1 MQHHHLREFL
11 FNGRH
16 LSLLPFLSIFCVI
29 FSTCTTF
36 VFDILACMVPA
47 ACKLDSIS
55 SSLQKTPSLRS
66 LLQGLWSSDDALDS
80 DLHCLLHGPIFADY
94 ILLCKND
101 DKLHNFVL
109 IYFISENWKKID
121 IRFWQKYAGIWDIYE
136 YDQKIQNI
144 WKSG

>member
-1 MQHHHLREFL
+1 MSPVFVAISFH
-11 FNGRH
+11 
-16 LSLLPFLSIFCVI
+16 FCVI

-36 VFDILACMVPA
+36 VFDILACIVPA
-47 ACKLDSIS
+47 ARKLDSVS
-55 SSLQKTPSLRS
+55 SSLQKQQKIPWFALSPSLRS
-66 LLQGLWSSDDALDS
+66 LLQGFWSSDDALDS

-109 IYFISENWKKID
+109 IYFISENLKKID